1 MKRFPP
7 LLSLALASA
16 WNRRLTLGLTLL
28 AIALA
33 SALLLSVERL
43 RENARASYANALSGT
58 DLIVGARGSGLQL
71 VLHAVFRVGEPVA
84 PLRWESYAKLAA
96 DPAVA
101 WSVPLSLGDSHRGF
115 PVLGTNA
122 DYFRH
127 YRHGAREALRFSA
140 GEPFAELFETVL
152 GADVAARLGYRVGD
166 TLTLSHGVGGVPGLE
181 HADKPFRIV
190 GILAPTG
197 SPVDRT
203 LHISLEAMEAI
214 HLDWQAGAPIPGFNI
229 APELATRFDLT
240 PKTISA
246 ALIGLHQRTSVF
258 AVQRK
263 IAAWPG
269 EALQAVLPGVVL
281 DQLWEYVG
289 NGERLLDALAW
300 LILGSSL
307 AGLAA
312 VLLAGLGERRRELA
326 ILRAVGAGPRHI
338 AALLLIESAALGLA
352 GAGIGLAAVVAASAA
367 AGPTLALHWGIHLAS
382 PWPSAGELAR
392 LAAIVATTALAG
404 LWPAWRAF
412 RLALADGLTPRL

>member
-84 PLRWESYAKLAA
+84 PLRWASYTQLAA

-140 GEPFAELFETVL
+140 GEPSEQV
-152 GADVAARLGYRVGD
+152 
-166 TLTLSHGVGGVPGLE
+166 
-181 HADKPFRIV
+181 
-190 GILAPTG
+190 
-197 SPVDRT
+197 
-203 LHISLEAMEAI
+203 
-214 HLDWQAGAPIPGFNI
+214 
-229 APELATRFDLT
+229 
-240 PKTISA
+240 
-246 ALIGLHQRTSVF
+246 
-258 AVQRK
+258 K
-263 IAAWPG
+263 I
-269 EALQAVLPGVVL
+269 
-281 DQLWEYVG
+281 
-289 NGERLLDALAW
+289 
-300 LILGSSL
+300 
-307 AGLAA
+307 
-312 VLLAGLGERRRELA
+312 
-326 ILRAVGAGPRHI
+326 
-338 AALLLIESAALGLA
+338 
-352 GAGIGLAAVVAASAA
+352 VVA
-367 AGPTLALHWGIHLAS
+367 
-382 PWPSAGELAR
+382 
-392 LAAIVATTALAG
+392 
-404 LWPAWRAF
+404 
-412 RLALADGLTPRL
+412 

>member
-84 PLRWESYAKLAA
+84 PLRWESYTQLAA

-152 GADVAARLGYRVGD
+152 GAEVAARLGYRVGD
-166 TLTLSHGVGGVPGLE
+166 TLTLSHGAGGVPGLE
-181 HADKPFRIV
+181 HADKPFRVV

-197 SPVDRT
+197 SPVDR
-203 LHISLEAMEAI
+203 S
-214 HLDWQAGAPIPGFNI
+214 
-229 APELATRFDLT
+229 
-240 PKTISA
+240 S
-246 ALIGLHQRTSVF
+246 
-258 AVQRK
+258 
-263 IAAWPG
+263 WP
-269 EALQAVLPGVVL
+269 VV
-281 DQLWEYVG
+281 E
-289 NGERLLDALAW
+289 
-300 LILGSSL
+300 
-307 AGLAA
+307 
-312 VLLAGLGERRRELA
+312 
-326 ILRAVGAGPRHI
+326 
-338 AALLLIESAALGLA
+338 
-352 GAGIGLAAVVAASAA
+352 
-367 AGPTLALHWGIHLAS
+367 
-382 PWPSAGELAR
+382 
-392 LAAIVATTALAG
+392 
-404 LWPAWRAF
+404 
-412 RLALADGLTPRL
+412 

>member
-84 PLRWESYAKLAA
+84 PLRWESYTQLAA

-214 HLDWQAGAPIPGFNI
+214 HLDWQAGVPIPGLNI
-229 APELATRFDLT
+229 PPELVTRFDLA

-258 AVQRK
+258 AAQRK
-263 IAAWPG
+263 IAALPG
-269 EALQAVLPGVVL
+269 DALQAVLPGVVL
-281 DQLWEYVG
+281 DQLWEHVG
-289 NGERLLDALAW
+289 NGERLLDGLAW

-338 AALLLIESAALGLA
+338 AALLLIESTALGLVGAALGLSV
-352 GAGIGLAAVVAASAA
+352 VVAASAA

-382 PWPSAGELAR
+382 PWPSSGELAR